1 MMQETPPSPR
11 ASRSATQGRVDVGPH
26 LLQLQIDILA
36 RHLPGMVVGTAVL
49 ASGAALILDH
59 QGMPRRIVL
68 AWLALMLGYSGA
80 RLLLWRAYRRRPATA
95 ATARRWAWTLTLS
108 SGLAG
113 TIWGALSWFFFT
125 PQDPLSIALVVA
137 ILCGIL
143 SSSTQSI
150 GAYWPAHAAFALP
163 CTVPFAARCLAE
175 PSPSLRILGVLS
187 LLYLAFTSSF
197 ARTIPRSL
205 EAQLR
210 LQLQNEE
217 LVGQLTRA
225 RDEAMA
231 SERDKSRFLA
241 AASHD
246 LRQPLHAMGL
256 FVPALQAQL
265 DAGRPST
272 EVMRQ
277 IVHHMKAV
285 LAGVGHLLDLLLDI
299 SRLEAGT
306 VEPQRAPTHGGM
318 ALERACASVRAQAA
332 ARGLRLRVV
341 APDLWAQADPDILH
355 TILLNL
361 LSNAV
366 RYTREGGVLA
376 TARLRGDR
384 VELAVWDSG
393 IGIPADDL
401 PRLFDAWFQG
411 SNASD
416 DPTRLRGFGLGLAIV
431 QRLARLLGTEVTV
444 RSRLGHGSVFRLLLP
459 ACAAPAPRPDDARVP
474 SLAPGQCVL
483 VVDDDEQILVAMG
496 LLLESWGV
504 QPLVARSLAEAQR
517 VLARSTVTPSL
528 VLLDHHLGQ
537 GPSPQVHIGQVR
549 SWLAPGVPIV
559 IITGDTSSE
568 AMRQVASLDVQVW
581 HKPVDPGL
589 LRGLLRHRSPPA
601 E

>member
-1 MMQETPPSPR
+1 MPETPPAPQPSI
-11 ASRSATQGRVDVGPH
+11 SATDGSAEVGPR
-26 LLQLQIDILA
+26 LLQLQVDILA
-36 RHLPGMVVGTAVL
+36 RHLPGMVVGTTVL
-49 ASGAALILDH
+49 ATGAALILNH
-59 QGMPRRIVL
+59 QGMPRQLVL
-68 AWLALMLGYSGA
+68 AWLAVMVGYSGA
-80 RLLLWRAYRRRPATA
+80 RLLLWRAYRHRPATA
-95 ATARRWAWTLTLS
+95 DTARRWAWALTLS

-125 PQDPLSIALVVA
+125 RQDPLSIALVVA

-163 CTVPFAARCLAE
+163 CTVPFAVRCLTE
-175 PSPSLRILGVLS
+175 PSPSLQILGVLS

-210 LQLQNEE
+210 LQLQNEV
-217 LVGQLTRA
+217 LVDQLTRA

-265 DAGRPST
+265 DAAQPST
-272 EVMRQ
+272 DVMRQ
-277 IVHHMKAV
+277 IVNRMKAV
-285 LAGVGHLLDLLLDI
+285 LVGVGHLLDLLLDI

-306 VEPQRAPTHGGM
+306 VEPQRVPTHCGM

-361 LSNAV
+361 LSNAL
-366 RYTREGGVLA
+366 RYTRKGGVLV
-376 TARLRGDR
+376 TARKRGDR
-384 VELAVWDSG
+384 MEMAVWDSG

-401 PRLFDAWFQG
+401 PRLFDAWFQA
-411 SNASD
+411 SNAGD
-416 DPTRLRGFGLGLAIV
+416 DPSRLRGFGLGLAIV
-431 QRLARLLGTEVTV
+431 QRLSRLLGTEVTV
-444 RSRLGHGSVFRLLLP
+444 QSELGRGSVFRFLLP
-459 ACAAPAPRPDDARVP
+459 ACAAPALLPDDARIP

-504 QPLVARSLAEAQR
+504 RPLIARSLAEAR
-517 VLARSTVTPSL
+517 LELARSAATPSL
-528 VLLDHHLGQ
+528 VLLDHHLSQ
-537 GPSPQVHIGQVR
+537 GASPQFNVGQLR
-549 SWLAPGVPIV
+549 SWMAPGVPIV

-568 AMRQVASLDVQVW
+568 AMRQVTALDVQVW
-581 HKPVDPGL
+581 HKPVDPAL
-589 LRGLLRHRSPPA
+589 LRGLLRHRSPPQ